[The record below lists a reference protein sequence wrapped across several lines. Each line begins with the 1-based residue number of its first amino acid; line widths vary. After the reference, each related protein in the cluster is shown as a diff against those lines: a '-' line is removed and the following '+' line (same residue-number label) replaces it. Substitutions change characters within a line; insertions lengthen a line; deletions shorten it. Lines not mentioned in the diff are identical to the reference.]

1 MRTRR
6 APVGQISNLPALWGG
21 ASALQPGFC
30 PVLPAIT
37 LRMRRAVTVLAALST
52 LAFAQ
57 DPAPPVFRA
66 TVRLVRILATVK
78 DQKGEPVGGLE
89 KTSFEVRDNGVPQQI
104 AVFERQTEQPLSI
117 AILIDNSGSTASD
130 LKYETDSVTRFVRAV
145 MRSGN
150 EHDAVALYSFNWQV
164 VQQTAYTRD
173 PALVDRRL
181 HQLVGDAGT
190 SMYDAIL
197 LAARDMQ
204 ERPGRKVLVVVTD
217 GGDTLSK
224 TSFQRAAEA
233 AQLAD
238 AVIFPVLVMPVTNN
252 AGRNIGGENALITLA
267 QRTGGQVFQPNLGAQ
282 MDHAFDG
289 ILLDLRTQYL
299 VAFYPKD
306 VPLTADR
313 FHTLAV
319 TAGTDPAWKVA
330 ARSGY
335 YGEALSAP
343 GSPQGNQSQSVDVT
357 PSDETVRGKKP
368 PPPKGAKAASGKQV
382 GKGSQ

>member
-6 APVGQISNLPALWGG
+6 APEVNRIAACVAL
-21 ASALQPGFC
+21 F
-30 PVLPAIT
+30 
-37 LRMRRAVTVLAALST
+37 VLAALG
-52 LAFAQ
+52 FAQ

-78 DQKGEPVGGLE
+78 NQKGEPVGGLD
-89 KTSFEVRDNGVPQQI
+89 KTDFEVRDNGVPQQI

-117 AILIDNSGSTASD
+117 AILIDNSGSTAGD

-150 EHDAVALYSFNWQV
+150 ERDAVALYSFNWQV

-173 PALVDRRL
+173 PAAVDRRL
-181 HQLVGDAGT
+181 HQLAGEAGT

-204 ERPGRKVLVVVTD
+204 DRQGRKVLVVVTD

-224 TSFQRAAEA
+224 TSFQRASEA

-267 QRTGGQVFQPNLGAQ
+267 QHTGGQVFQPTLGAQ

-289 ILLDLRTQYL
+289 ILSDLRTQYL
-299 VAFYPKD
+299 VGFYPKD

-313 FHTLAV
+313 FHTLTV
-319 TAGTDPAWKVA
+319 TASSDPAWKVA

-343 GSPQGNQSQSVDVT
+343 GAPQGNQSQSVDVT
-357 PSDETVRGKKP
+357 PSDETVRPRKP
-368 PPPKGAKAASGKQV
+368 PPPKPGAKSASGQN